1 MTIRLD
7 VENSKVIGGK
17 VFITAM
23 KAHKINQK
31 LSQFISTDSKMNH
44 PTLGIMYEYK
54 GPYTRKS

>member
-7 VENSKVIGGK
+7 QENSKIIGGK

-31 LSQFISTDSKMNH
+31 LSQFILFGSKITHTN
-44 PTLGIMYEYK
+44 LGIMYEYT
-54 GPYTRKS
+54 GPYTRK